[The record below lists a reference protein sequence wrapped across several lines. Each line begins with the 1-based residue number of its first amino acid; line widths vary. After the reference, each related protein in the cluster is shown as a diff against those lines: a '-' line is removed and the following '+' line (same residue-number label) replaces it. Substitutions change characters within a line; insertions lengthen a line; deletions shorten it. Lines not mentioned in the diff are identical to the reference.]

1 MKKIVFLLG
10 MVVMAT
16 SLAYATVNY
25 ELQADGTYK
34 YVGAPVS
41 QLVVDFTTWS
51 ATDLPTPLADQ
62 MPAAEKDGMAF
73 VKWKIAERTCGDK
86 GVVNALFNND
96 FADWNDPEN
105 PSPNTKNNVTSN
117 PPRIYLPTTTDGVGK
132 ITLYAGN
139 GKDAPLKV
147 YYKDEKHAAW
157 TYAGDIILEQAYGE
171 KSLELNSKGQTTI
184 YIEYTRTMWIAIT
197 NLELGIGESVVDPNK
212 PQGELDWDQDGTYW
226 GDSVNYIYENF
237 NEWPMNALEPEIISE
252 DIQQYK
258 KLGFIR
264 WKMAKRNTLVAVDE
278 WDNLDV
284 RTSLFTN
291 NPEIDG
297 YRTTDSA
304 HNAMIY
310 LPTLK
315 HGAGALRMTGF
326 ASTQGGNAIS
336 LQISY
341 YNEEWDEFQAGYT
354 WIKGF
359 PLPADGSN
367 VTETSLDIEE
377 PVTLRIAYN
386 QSPYPTIW
394 SIQVSP
400 YGYPLSDDPDTDFAD
415 IEEGLSNVYGG
426 VKALKMMVKGQLIL
440 VVDGKTYNVQG
451 IPVELK

>member
-1 MKKIVFLLG
+1 MKKIALIFGL
-10 MVVMAT
+10 VVMAT
-16 SLAYATVNY
+16 SLAFADADYQ
-25 ELQADGTYK
+25 LQADGTYQ
-34 YVGAPVS
+34 YVGTPVNE
-41 QLVVDFTTWS
+41 LNVDFTTWD
-51 ATDLPTPLADQ
+51 ATALPTPLADD
-62 MPAAEKDGMAF
+62 MPAAEAQGMAF
-73 VKWKIAERTCGDK
+73 VKWKIAERNCGEK

-96 FADWNDPEN
+96 NKDWEGTAE
-105 PSPNTKNNVTSN
+105 TKNNATAN
-117 PPRIYLPTTTDGVGK
+117 KPRIYLPTTTDGVGK
-132 ITLYAGN
+132 ITLFAGN

-157 TYAGDIILEQAYGE
+157 TYAGDIVLAQEYME
-171 KSLELNSKGQTTI
+171 LSLDLNSKGQTSI
-184 YIEYTRTMWIAIT
+184 YIEYDRTMWIAIT
-197 NLELGIGESVVDPNK
+197 NLRLGIGESVIDPNK

-226 GDSVNYIYENF
+226 GDSVNYIYEDF
-237 NEWPMNALEPEIISE
+237 TQWPMNALEPEIISE

-264 WKMAKRNTLVAVDE
+264 WKMAKRNTLVGVDE
-278 WDNLDV
+278 WDNTDV

-297 YRTTDSA
+297 YHTTDSA

-315 HGAGALRMTGF
+315 HGAGALRVTGF

-367 VTETSLDIEE
+367 VTETSLDIEG

-400 YGYPLSDDPDTDFAD
+400 YGYPLSDDPDTEFAD
-415 IEEGLSNVYGG
+415 LEEGVSSVYSD
-426 VKALKMMVKGQLIL
+426 VKALKMMVNGQLIL
-440 VVDGKTYNVQG
+440 VVNGKTYNVQG